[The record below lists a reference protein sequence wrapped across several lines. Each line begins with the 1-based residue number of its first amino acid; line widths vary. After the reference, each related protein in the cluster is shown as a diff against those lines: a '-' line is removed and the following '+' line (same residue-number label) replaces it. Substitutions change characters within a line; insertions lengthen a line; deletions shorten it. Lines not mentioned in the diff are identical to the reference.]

1 MTGVGR
7 PRVAAFDVDGTV
19 TRRDCVVPF
28 LRRVGGTSAVTAR
41 LVHRVGRAAPMLARR
56 DRDALKELAAQVAFA
71 GRPADEV
78 ARHGREFAA
87 VVHARWLRPDTMAA
101 MAAHRAAGDAIVLVS
116 ASFESYLVP
125 LGEHL
130 GADAA
135 LGTRLQVGS
144 DGRLTGRLEGANC
157 RGPEKV
163 RRLRAW
169 LDENRGGRGAVEV
182 VAYGDSP
189 GDRELLADAD
199 VAHWIAPPGRGGR

>member
-1 MTGVGR
+1 MTAVER
-7 PRVAAFDVDGTV
+7 PRVVAFDVDGTV

-41 LVHRVGRAAPMLARR
+41 LVYRVGRAAPMLARR
-56 DRDALKELAAQVAFA
+56 DRDALKELAAHVAFA
-71 GRPADEV
+71 GRCADDV

-87 VVHARWLRPDTMAA
+87 IVRAGWLRPDIMAV

-116 ASFESYLVP
+116 ASFEAYLVP
-125 LGEHL
+125 LGELL
-130 GADAA
+130 GVDTT
-135 LGTRLQVGS
+135 LGTRLQVGG
-144 DGRLTGRLEGANC
+144 DGRLTGRLDGANC

-169 LDENRGGRGAVEV
+169 PDAAHGGRGAVDL

-199 VAHWIAPPGRGGR
+199 VAHWIAPPGRERR

>member
-1 MTGVGR
+1 MSGVAR
-7 PRVAAFDVDGTV
+7 PRVVAFDVDGTV

-41 LVHRVGRAAPMLARR
+41 LVYRIGRAAPLLARR
-56 DRDALKELAAQVAFA
+56 DRDALKELAAHAAFA
-71 GRPADEV
+71 GRRADDV

-87 VVHARWLRPDTMAA
+87 DVHARWLRPDTMAV
-101 MAAHRAAGDAIVLVS
+101 MAAHRAAGDALVLVS
-116 ASFESYLVP
+116 ASFETYLVP
-125 LGEHL
+125 LGEQL
-130 GADAA
+130 GVDAT
-135 LGTRLQVGS
+135 LGTRLQVGA
-144 DGRLTGRLEGANC
+144 DGRLTGWLEGANC

-169 LDENRGGRGAVEV
+169 LDAAHGGRGAVDV

-199 VAHWIAPPGRGGR
+199 VAHWIAPLRREGR